1 MILAEQD
8 ERQDRRRYFR
18 PETLVAI
25 DALVPIDEV
34 SRPLPDCQLTDQ
46 AKDDALLQTRWDS
59 TSMSSRLSC

>member
-25 DALVPIDEV
+25 DALVP
-34 SRPLPDCQLTDQ
+34 
-46 AKDDALLQTRWDS
+46 RWDL